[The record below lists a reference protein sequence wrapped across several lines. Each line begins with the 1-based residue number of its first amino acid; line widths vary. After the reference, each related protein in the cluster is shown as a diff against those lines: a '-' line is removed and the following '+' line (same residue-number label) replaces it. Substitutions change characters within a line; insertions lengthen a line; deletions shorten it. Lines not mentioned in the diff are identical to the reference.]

1 MCCSLSFW
9 LPGIALLVFLI
20 LLVIPLALFLTSFEV
35 LRELWWHFFSVFS
48 GLLVCPHLMN
58 SSSGEADISPSL
70 AFPVLHTFSLFIFL
84 YFAEVIIDEVSL
96 TCWYT
101 SLCLY
106 ISLANLQ
113 KAFYQTISTTSL
125 FSGQRNL
132 REIPTAISPIQATL
146 LSRLCD
152 VIEHKS
158 LTYDL
163 DSCQLTLATLA
174 PKICEHLHNA

>member
-1 MCCSLSFW
+1 M
-9 LPGIALLVFLI
+9 
-20 LLVIPLALFLTSFEV
+20 IPLALFLTSFEV
-35 LRELWWHFFSVFS
+35 LREFWWHFLSVFS
-48 GLLVCPHLMN
+48 GLLVCPDMMN

-70 AFPVLHTFSLFIFL
+70 PSVAYVFFIHFL

-101 SLCLY
+101 SLRLY
-106 ISLANLQ
+106 LSLANLQ
-113 KAFYQTISTTSL
+113 KPFYQTISTTSL

-146 LSRLCD
+146 LSRLYD